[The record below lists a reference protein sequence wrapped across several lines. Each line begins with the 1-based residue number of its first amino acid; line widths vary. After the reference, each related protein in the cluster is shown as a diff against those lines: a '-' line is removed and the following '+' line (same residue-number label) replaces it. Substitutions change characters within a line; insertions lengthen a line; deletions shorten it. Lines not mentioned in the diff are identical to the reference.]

1 MQRHA
6 RRLLSAR
13 RLTDLGR
20 FAARLDFHLVTW
32 FGRERDRAAKIDD
45 YVATLKAVHED
56 FAFPYPTLSLPTLQK
71 FRRSSLT
78 SLHSAMSDDETLSP
92 NLAIDLPDSGYT
104 SLPSGRPP
112 YTSLVSP
119 VASLETQFPTAEA
132 KLTPN
137 LINGELCSA
146 KFYSKQL
153 FFCLCKFLT
162 ISANFCVWV
171 SPSLA
176 KSLQIIFL
184 CAQFQMPVVFL
195 AILVQFGGMM
205 RSQLYVGYRRN
216 LWDLRKSILSLPHQ
230 SVEQKCSLG
239 INISNILTLE
249 HLIEN
254 LCLIYIYF
262 EIFADIYCSYFLKA
276 VV

>member
-32 FGRERDRAAKIDD
+32 FARERDRAAKIDD
-45 YVATLKAVHED
+45 YVSTLKTVHED

-78 SLHSAMSDDETLSP
+78 SLHSIISDDETLSP
-92 NLAIDLPDSGYT
+92 NLVVDVPDSGYT

-112 YTSLVSP
+112 YTTLVSP

-137 LINGELCSA
+137 LINGKSYLSFEVIRIN
-146 KFYSKQL
+146 
-153 FFCLCKFLT
+153 FCLCKIFWKRCKFY
-162 ISANFCVWV
+162 SYSERSFCTN
-171 SPSLA
+171 SFF
-176 KSLQIIFL
+176 I
-184 CAQFQMPVVFL
+184 
-195 AILVQFGGMM
+195 
-205 RSQLYVGYRRN
+205 
-216 LWDLRKSILSLPHQ
+216 
-230 SVEQKCSLG
+230 
-239 INISNILTLE
+239 
-249 HLIEN
+249 
-254 LCLIYIYF
+254 
-262 EIFADIYCSYFLKA
+262 
-276 VV
+276 